1 MKNFILLSFLL
12 ILTACG
18 GDQKTPSNESP
29 QTVKTPSSVNGK
41 LPTLSTTSVDYKTIK
56 EFTITGSGYRE
67 YDGKPSAWVMFSKP
81 LPSSIDVNKF
91 ISLSVEHL
99 KMDNAWQVD
108 ESGINAYYLNIK
120 PKRNYQISVKKWL
133 RSADDTRLSGKTE
146 SEFNSPNIQT
156 TASFLQQGVVLN
168 PNFSEGLP
176 ILAVN
181 LPWVDVSY
189 YRIKPEKYDST
200 LSNKNVRN
208 VSSWSADYVVKNATL
223 LTTQKYNIDGEENQ
237 KVQRVLKTSHLD
249 ELKKPGVYVAIMSY
263 PQRRESVELSYFT
276 VSQLGHEIREYKTY
290 YLITVSEQNSGSGVK
305 DVEINTYDY
314 EHKRPLYTEKT
325 DEFGQVRVPK
335 NNKMSLLTLQLDNDF
350 TVVKM
355 SQNQPLNL
363 ADFSVNG
370 RKDKPLDLFVFGA
383 RDLYRR
389 GEAFTYYAILRD
401 NDGKRTSNISLKAQL
416 RDPKGNIVKSAV
428 LQSQEGL
435 YQFDYQLKEG
445 SLTGH
450 YNIDF
455 TLAKRHFNHQFS
467 VEDFMPERLELK
479 IDSSV
484 IAAPKSNNSKQ
495 PVTGLFLYG
504 APAVKHKVDGVLQL
518 TTDKNLV
525 KNLPNFY
532 FGNHQKNMGMISR
545 YDVNEIQLDK
555 QGKGNLSLKNRW
567 SKYTQ
572 ALALNGYA
580 YLYEKSGRRVTKQF
594 KQVWWPTK
602 EMLGIK
608 PLFDDLTSDSN
619 AQIGFELVRSNFQG
633 ELFEDNVTISLIR
646 HQKDYYWEHSSQGG
660 WKRSF
665 HNRAYPVYQSTENL
679 TAKKT
684 LTINAPV
691 EWGEYE
697 LVVQSIKDKKIARIF
712 FNAGEEWYWRWSD
725 NNNSAVRP
733 DQIDITLDKA
743 SYSDGDIANV
753 KIDSPYTGKAWLRI
767 ESDDLL
773 WQKQV
778 EFIKG
783 INELT
788 VPIKDW
794 QRHDVYL
801 SAYLISP
808 MTDKK
813 PIERALGLTHIKLNR
828 DDRAL
833 SISIDVP
840 TKIKPN
846 ITQKVSVNVSN
857 GTENTRVVL
866 AAVDVGILNLHNFKT
881 PDPLSYFFEKR
892 SYDVAIRDNFN
903 KIIKPNDFDKANIL
917 WGGGAEMARGG
928 QQASSYVQ
936 IVSSLSAPTYI
947 DPVTKEASFN
957 IDIPYFN
964 GRLRVFAIAFDD
976 EKFASEMVPLTV
988 ADDVVSQINMPRFLA
1003 VGDSSNIKLD
1013 LTNTTNAEKILS
1025 VTFDALDLGVMKKE
1039 QSITLAPKETHTFTL
1054 VAKPKKVTQ
1063 NATINVSIT
1072 GDDYQ
1077 NERQWKLAVRYP
1089 YPAQRRSQSQTIKP
1103 EASLAFAPKT
1113 QDWHKNLQSSVSIST
1128 RPQFDLTDQINKL
1141 YEFPLGCL
1149 EQTSSRLYPW
1159 LILPPETQEKLKK
1172 ELGNIDRTKLL
1183 ENGISRILSMQT
1195 YNGGLS
1201 LWSSQGREAPWLSAY
1216 GAQVL
1221 LQAQTAGM
1229 YVPKEPLEK
1238 LLKRL
1243 SYYLRRDNFSNYGYS
1258 TRTSDKN
1265 DYRFSTKAY
1274 SSLVLA
1280 STSNVNQNHM
1290 RQLANKVSQSKSP
1303 LAVVQLAAAFT
1314 LVGDERRAEKLI
1326 QQAKSKRFSKSYNGN
1341 YSSEI
1346 RDTALMISLLL
1357 EHKLDEAW
1365 AQKLAFSLWKK
1376 KQQRDWFST
1385 QERLAL
1391 VLADNQLEANFGDD
1405 FDYKLSVGDTNFTGP
1420 DNNHAFYRI
1429 DGQAIHQSTLVN
1441 TSENLL
1447 FVDQISQGYS
1457 LKPPTRQAN
1466 SISVERVYYDMS
1478 GNRVRS
1484 MNLTSGKQYIAHIKV
1499 SSEKKSYRDIMV
1511 VDLLPAG
1518 LEIANP
1524 NFGTTNQSQG
1534 IEIAGKSIRSRID
1547 RNKIDYQGYLDD
1559 RYIASISVN
1568 SYRDTELFYQ
1578 VQAVTP
1584 GVYKQPQVMAESMY
1598 INNVNAVGT
1607 PSKQD
1612 INIQ

>member
-1 MKNFILLSFLL
+1 MKKLLLLSFLFVL
-12 ILTACG
+12 VACG
-18 GDQKTPSNESP
+18 GDKKPPSEAPVKDVKAPSLTNKT
-29 QTVKTPSSVNGK
+29 

-67 YDGKPSAWVMFSKP
+67 YDGKPAAWVMFSKP
-81 LPSSIDVNKF
+81 VPSTIDINKF
-91 ISLSVEHL
+91 ISLSLEHL
-99 KMDNAWQVD
+99 KMDGAWQID

-120 PKRNYQISVKKWL
+120 PKKTYQISIKKWL
-133 RSADDTRLSGKTE
+133 RSADDTRLSGETE
-146 SEFNSPNIQT
+146 SEFNSPDVQT
-156 TASFLQQGVVLN
+156 TASFLQQGVILN

-189 YRIKPEKYDST
+189 YRIKPERYDST
-200 LSNKNVRN
+200 FSNKNVRN
-208 VSSWSADYVVKNATL
+208 ISAWSADYVVKNSTL
-223 LTTQKYNIDGEENQ
+223 LTTQKYELTGEKNQ

-276 VSQLGHEIREYKTY
+276 VSQLGHEIREYKTH
-290 YLITVSEQNSGSGVK
+290 YLITVTEQSTGNSVK
-305 DVEINTYDY
+305 DVEVNTYDY
-314 EHKRPLYTEKT
+314 KHKRTLHTDKT
-325 DEFGQVRVPK
+325 DELGQVKIPK
-335 NNKMSLLTLQLDNDF
+335 NIKMSLLTLQLNDDF

-355 SQNQPLNL
+355 SKSQPLNL
-363 ADFSVNG
+363 ADFSING
-370 RKDKPLDLFVFGA
+370 RKNKPLDLFVFGA

-389 GEAFTYYAILRD
+389 GEALTYYAMLRD

-416 RDPKGNIVKSAV
+416 RDPKGNIVKSAI
-428 LQSQEGL
+428 LQSKEGL
-435 YQFDYQLKEG
+435 YQFDFQLKES

-455 TLAKRHFNHQFS
+455 ALAQRHFNHQFS

-479 IDSSV
+479 IEKSLTP
-484 IAAPKSNNSKQ
+484 APKSSSSRQ

-504 APAVKHKVDGVLQL
+504 APAAKHKVDGMLQL

-525 KNLPNFY
+525 ENLPNFY
-532 FGNHQKNMGMISR
+532 FGDHKKSMGIVSR
-545 YDVNEIQLDK
+545 YDIKEIQLDSR
-555 QGKGNLSLKNRW
+555 GKGKLSLKNRW
-567 SKYTQ
+567 NKYDQ

-594 KQVWWPTK
+594 KQVWWPTT

-608 PLFDDLTSDSN
+608 PLFDNLTSDSN
-619 AQIGFELVRSNFQG
+619 SQVSFELARSNLQG
-633 ELFEDNVTISLIR
+633 MLFEDNVTISLIR

-660 WKRSF
+660 WKRNFRS
-665 HNRAYPVYQSTENL
+665 NSYPVFQDTVSL
-679 TAKKT
+679 TADKP
-684 LTINAPV
+684 LTIDAPV

-697 LVVQSIKDKKIARIF
+697 LIIKSVQDKKVARLF

-743 SYSDGDIANV
+743 SYNDGDIANV
-753 KIDSPYTGKAWLRI
+753 KIDSPHTGKAWLRI
-767 ESDDLL
+767 ESEDLL

-778 EFIKG
+778 DLIKG
-783 INELT
+783 VNELT

-813 PIERALGLTHIKLNR
+813 PIKRALGLTHIKLNR

-833 SISIDVP
+833 SVSIDVP
-840 TKIKPN
+840 TKIKPSV
-846 ITQKVSVNVSN
+846 TQKVSVNVSN
-857 GTENTRVVL
+857 GTENTRVIL

-881 PDPLSYFFEKR
+881 PDPLAFFFAKR
-892 SYDVAIRDNFN
+892 SYDISIRDNFN
-903 KIIKPNDFDKANIL
+903 KIIKPNDYDKADVL

-936 IVSSLSAPTYI
+936 IVSSLSEPTYI
-947 DPVTKEASFN
+947 DPVTKNASFD
-957 IDIPYFN
+957 IEIPYFN

-1003 VGDSSNIKLD
+1003 VGDRSNIKLD
-1013 LTNTTNAEKILS
+1013 LTNTTDAAKELS
-1025 VTFDALDLGVMKKE
+1025 VTFDAPDLGIAKKQ
-1039 QSITLAPKETHTFTL
+1039 QSIILAPKESHTFTL
-1054 VAKPKKVTQ
+1054 VAKPTKATQ
-1063 NATINVSIT
+1063 NATIDVSII

-1103 EASLAFAPKT
+1103 TESLAFAPKT
-1113 QDWHKNLQSSVSIST
+1113 DDWHKNLQSSVSIST

-1159 LILPPETQEKLKK
+1159 LILPPETQAKLKK
-1172 ELGNIDRTKLL
+1172 ELGNIDREKLL
-1183 ENGISRILSMQT
+1183 DDGISRILSMQT

-1229 YVPKEPLEK
+1229 YVPKAPLEK

-1258 TRTSDKN
+1258 NSSSDKN

-1290 RQLANKVSQSKSP
+1290 RQLANKVRQSKSP

-1326 QQAKSKRFSKSYNGN
+1326 QQAKNKRFSKSYNGN

-1357 EHKLDEAW
+1357 EYQLDEAW
-1365 AQKLAFSLWKK
+1365 AQELAFSLWKK
-1376 KQQRDWFST
+1376 KQQRSWFST

-1391 VLADNQLEANFGDD
+1391 VLADNQLEASLGDD
-1405 FDYKLSVGDTNFTGP
+1405 FDYKLSVGETDFTGP

-1429 DGQAIHQSTLVN
+1429 DGQAIHESKLVN

-1457 LKPPTRQAN
+1457 IKPPAREAK
-1466 SISVERVYYDMS
+1466 SISIERTYYDMS
-1478 GNRVRS
+1478 GKRINL
-1484 MNLTSGKQYIAHIKV
+1484 MNLTSGKEYIVHIKV
-1499 SSEKKSYRDIMV
+1499 NSDKKSYRDIMV

-1518 LEIANP
+1518 LEISNP
-1524 NFGTTNQSQG
+1524 NFSANAENQG
-1534 IEIAGKSIRSRID
+1534 IKISGKSIRSRIN
-1547 RNKIDYQGYLDD
+1547 RSKIDYQGYLDD

-1584 GVYKQPQVMAESMY
+1584 GVYKHPQVMAESMY
-1598 INNVNAVGT
+1598 INNIRAVGR
-1607 PSKQD
+1607 PSSRDLKVR
-1612 INIQ
+1612 

>member
-1 MKNFILLSFLL
+1 MKNIILFSFLL

-18 GDQKTPSNESP
+18 GDQNSPSQESP
-29 QTVKTPSSVNGK
+29 QTVKTPSSTTGK

-81 LPSSIDVNKF
+81 LPSTIDVNKF
-91 ISLSVEHL
+91 ISLSLEHL
-99 KMDNAWQVD
+99 KMDDAWQID

-146 SEFNSPNIQT
+146 SEFNSPNVQT

-208 VSSWSADYVVKNATL
+208 VSAWSSDYVVKNATL
-223 LTTQKYNIDGEENQ
+223 LTTQKYDTAGEENQ

-276 VSQLGHEIREYKTY
+276 VSELGHEVREYKTH
-290 YLITVSEQNSGSGVK
+290 YLVTVSEQSTGNSVK
-305 DVEINTYDY
+305 GVEIKTYDY
-314 EHKRPLYTEKT
+314 KHKRPLYTDRT
-325 DEFGQVRVPK
+325 DEFGQVRIPK
-335 NNKMSLLTLQLDNDF
+335 NSKMSLLTLQLDNDF

-355 SQNQPLNL
+355 SKSQPLNL

-370 RKDKPLDLFVFGA
+370 RSNKPLDLFVFGA

-389 GEAFTYYAILRD
+389 GEALTYYAILRD
-401 NDGKRTSNISLKAQL
+401 DDGKRTSNFSLKAQL

-428 LQSQEGL
+428 LQSKEGL
-435 YQFDYQLKEG
+435 YQFDYQLKES

-455 TLAKRHFNHQFS
+455 TLAQRHFNHQFS

-484 IAAPKSNNSKQ
+484 ITAPKSNSSKQ

-504 APAVKHKVDGVLQL
+504 APAAKHKVDGTLQL
-518 TTDKNLV
+518 KTDKNLV
-525 KNLPNFY
+525 EKLPNFY
-532 FGNHQKNMGMISR
+532 FGDHNKTMGIVNR
-545 YDVNEIQLDK
+545 YNINEIQLDSR
-555 QGKGNLSLKNRW
+555 GKGKLSLKNRW
-567 SKYTQ
+567 NKYNQ

-580 YLYEKSGRRVTKQF
+580 YLYEKSGRRVTKHF

-619 AQIGFELVRSNFQG
+619 AQVSFELARSNFQG

-646 HQKDYYWEHSSQGG
+646 HQKEYYWEHSSQGG
-660 WKRSF
+660 WKRNF
-665 HNRAYPVYQSTENL
+665 HSSSYPVYQSTVDL
-679 TAKKT
+679 TAEKP
-684 LTINAPV
+684 LTIDAPV

-697 LVVQSIKDKKIARIF
+697 LVVQSIKDKKIARLF
-712 FNAGEEWYWRWSD
+712 FNAGEKWYWRWSD
-725 NNNSAVRP
+725 NNNSAIRP

-743 SYSDGDIANV
+743 SYNDGDIANV
-753 KIDSPYTGKAWLRI
+753 KIDSPHTGKAWLRI

-778 EFIKG
+778 DLTQG
-783 INELT
+783 INQLT

-808 MTDKK
+808 MTAKK
-813 PIERALGLTHIKLNR
+813 PIKRALGLTHIKLNR

-833 SISIDVP
+833 AISIDVP
-840 TKIKPN
+840 TTIKPN
-846 ITQKVSVNVSN
+846 ITQKVNVNVSN
-857 GTENTRVVL
+857 GTENTRVIL

-881 PDPLSYFFEKR
+881 PEPLSYFFEKR
-892 SYDVAIRDNFN
+892 SYTIDIRDNFN
-903 KIIKPNDFDKANIL
+903 KIIKPNDYDQANIL

-947 DPVTKEASFN
+947 DPVTKEASFDV
-957 IDIPYFN
+957 DIPYFN

-976 EKFASEMVPLTV
+976 EKFASKMVPLTV

-1003 VGDSSNIKLD
+1003 IGDRSHIKID
-1013 LTNTTNAEKILS
+1013 LTNTTDVKKKLIVKINA
-1025 VTFDALDLGVMKKE
+1025 TALAYSKSTTVN
-1039 QSITLAPKETHTFTL
+1039 LAPKQSKTVTL
-1054 VAKPKKVTQ
+1054 KATGIRATQ
-1063 NATINVSIT
+1063 SAEINLVIN
-1072 GDDYQ
+1072 GDNYHS
-1077 NERQWKLAVRYP
+1077 ERQWKLAVRHP
-1089 YPAQRRSQSQTIKP
+1089 YPAQRRSTSQTIKP
-1103 EASLAFAPKT
+1103 QESLAFSPKT
-1113 QDWHKNLQSSVSIST
+1113 QDWHSDLQSSVSIST

-1172 ELGNIDRTKLL
+1172 ELGNIDRKKLL
-1183 ENGISRILSMQT
+1183 EDGISRILSMQT

-1221 LQAQTAGM
+1221 LQAQSAGM
-1229 YVPKEPLEK
+1229 YVPKAPLEK

-1258 TRTSDKN
+1258 TKTSDKN

-1365 AQKLAFSLWKK
+1365 AQKLAFSLWQK
-1376 KQQRDWFST
+1376 KQQRNWFST

-1391 VLADNQLEANFGDD
+1391 VLADNQLETSLGDD
-1405 FDYKLSVGDTNFTGP
+1405 FNYKLSVGRTHFTGP

-1441 TSENLL
+1441 ASENLL

-1457 LKPPTRQAN
+1457 LKPPARQAN
-1466 SISVERVYYDMS
+1466 SISIERVYYDMS
-1478 GNRVRS
+1478 GNRVHS

-1499 SSEKKSYRDIMV
+1499 SSEKESYRDIMV

-1534 IEIAGKSIRSRID
+1534 IKINGKSMRSRID
-1547 RNKIDYQGYLDD
+1547 RSKIDYQGYLDD

-1578 VQAVTP
+1578 VQAITP
-1584 GVYKQPQVMAESMY
+1584 GIYKHAPIMAESMY

-1612 INIQ
+1612 LNIR